1 MSNSVITNASALVA
15 LQNLNAT
22 NSKLAATQSRV
33 NTGLKVQGARDNA
46 ATWAVAQN
54 QRADMNALESVKT

>member
-33 NTGLKVQGARDNA
+33 NTGLGRKIGSA
-46 ATWAVAQN
+46 
-54 QRADMNALESVKT
+54 